1 MSVVARFKLPAH
13 TFELGRALDF
23 EEVTELGLEAVVPTG
38 EESIPYIWISGGS
51 PERVTEELE
60 TSPLVARATVDHTS
74 DKGALIRVS
83 WTRCPELV
91 GLINQHDGII
101 LEAAYLGSVWSFR
114 LRFPDRSDISQFHG
128 DCQRREVPIALVEL
142 HHSAA
147 AVTDGGYGLTAE
159 QREALVLA
167 IEGDYFDVPRGTT
180 LRGIAADLGVS
191 DSAASQR
198 IRRGLRNLLS
208 SAPLSCPDSS
218 EREQETAVAG
228 ADALG
233 DAAE

>member
-23 EEVTELGLEAVVPTG
+23 EEVTELRLEAVVPTG
-38 EESIPYIWISGGS
+38 EESIPYLWISGGD
-51 PERVTEELE
+51 PDRIADELG

-91 GLINQHDGII
+91 DLINQHDGII

-114 LRFPDRSDISQFHG
+114 LRFPDRPDVSQFHG
-128 DCQRREVPIALVEL
+128 DCRRLELPVALVEL

-208 SAPLSCPDSS
+208 SAPLSYPDSVDG
-218 EREQETAVAG
+218 EQEAAVAG
-228 ADALG
+228 GEAIEEAT
-233 DAAE
+233 E